1 MLSFRSISK
10 GFSGVQAL
18 QDVSFEVAG
27 GSIHG
32 LCGENGAGK
41 STLLKV
47 LSGVHRPDA
56 GALEIDGRAC
66 SFRSAI
72 DALSGGVAVIYQEL
86 NLVPEMTVAENVW
99 LGHFATWG
107 PIVDFKDLNRRT
119 EESLQRVGLNVRS
132 TTRLG
137 SLSIGQKQMVEIAKA
152 LTRNAKV
159 IAFDEPTSSL
169 SAREVDTLFGLI
181 RELRDRGL
189 AILYVSHRMDEITSL
204 CDACTVL
211 RDGRHIESFATM
223 DGVDAGT
230 IVNRMVGRE
239 LAAAMADTSR
249 EFGEEILRV
258 SDIVGPGL
266 KEPVSLDLRRG
277 EIVGVFGLIGAGRTE
292 LLKAIYLG
300 RNGTVTISGA
310 RVPRGGP
317 SASIRNGLVF
327 CPEDRK
333 QEGIVPMLSVAE
345 NLNLSIRR
353 TLARLGFWLAMGAE
367 RDNATGFRDR
377 LRIKTASL
385 QSPIS
390 SLSGGNQQKV
400 ILARWL
406 SERIRVIL
414 LDEPTRG
421 IDVGSKAEIY
431 AIVREL
437 AGKGIGVLFVSS
449 ELPEILALSD
459 RVFVM
464 SEGRVVGSM
473 PTREATEAKL
483 LAMALPKGAAA

>member
-1 MLSFRSISK
+1 MLSFHSISK

-18 QDVSFEVAG
+18 QDVSFEVSG
-27 GSIHG
+27 GAVHG

-47 LSGVHRPDA
+47 LSGVHEPDS
-56 GALEIDGRAC
+56 GSFEIDGKPCR
-66 SFRSAI
+66 FRSAL
-72 DALSGGVAVIYQEL
+72 DALNGGVAVIYQEL
-86 NLVPEMTVAENVW
+86 NLVPEMSVAENVW
-99 LGHFATWG
+99 LGHFSTKG
-107 PIVDFKDLNRRT
+107 PFVDFKELDRKTR
-119 EESLQRVGLNVRS
+119 ESLERVGLDVHPS
-132 TTRLG
+132 TKLG

-181 RELRDRGL
+181 RELRSRGL

-211 RDGRHIESFATM
+211 RDGKHIETFSSM
-223 DGVDAGT
+223 SGVDAAM

-239 LAAAMADTSR
+239 LAAAMTDSGR
-249 EFGEEILRV
+249 DLGEDVFEIRNV
-258 SDIVGPGL
+258 EGPGL
-266 KEPVSLDLRRG
+266 KEPVSLAVKSG
-277 EIVGVFGLIGAGRTE
+277 EIVGIFGLIGAGRTE
-292 LLKAIYLG
+292 LLKAVYMGKAGEVMIA
-300 RNGTVTISGA
+300 NTAI
-310 RVPRGGP
+310 PRTGP
-317 SASIRNGLVF
+317 VGSIKSGLVF

-333 QEGIVPMLSVAE
+333 HEGIVPMLSVAE
-345 NLNLSIRR
+345 NLNISIRR
-353 TLARLGFWLAMGAE
+353 TLAKLGFWLAKGAE
-367 RDNATGFRDR
+367 KDNATDFIEK
-377 LRIKTASL
+377 LRIKTAS
-385 QSPIS
+385 QQTPIS
-390 SLSGGNQQKV
+390 NLSGGNQQKV

-406 SERIRVIL
+406 SERIKVIL

-431 AIVREL
+431 AIVRDL
-437 AGKGIGVLFVSS
+437 ARKGIGVLFVSS

-464 SEGRVVGSM
+464 CEGRIAGSM
-473 PTREATEAKL
+473 PTKDATEAKL
-483 LAMALPKGAAA
+483 LSLALPKGGAA

>member
-1 MLSFRSISK
+1 LLTFHAISK

-18 QDVSFEVAG
+18 QDVSFEVAN
-27 GSIHG
+27 GSVHG

-47 LSGVHRPDA
+47 LSGVHRPD
-56 GALEIDGRAC
+56 GGDFEIDGKTC
-66 SFRSAI
+66 DFRSAL
-72 DALSGGVAVIYQEL
+72 DALKSGVAVIYQEL
-86 NLVPEMTVAENVW
+86 NLVPEMTIAENVW
-99 LGHFATWG
+99 LGHFSKKG
-107 PIVDFKDLNRRT
+107 PFVDFKELQRKT
-119 EESLQRVGLNVRS
+119 QESLQRVGLNVPP

-181 RELRDRGL
+181 DELRTRGM
-189 AILYVSHRMDEITSL
+189 AILYVSHRMDETTKL

-211 RDGRHIESFATM
+211 RDGKHIETFASMKDVT
-223 DGVDAGT
+223 AGM
-230 IVNRMVGRE
+230 IVNRMVGRD
-239 LAAAMADTSR
+239 LSAAMTDSGRDMGGDVLELR
-249 EFGEEILRV
+249 EV
-258 SDIVGPGL
+258 HGPGL
-266 KEPVSLDLRRG
+266 AEPISLKVREG
-277 EIVGVFGLIGAGRTE
+277 EIVGIFGLIGAGRTE

-300 RNGTVTISGA
+300 SAGEVLIGA
-310 RVPRGGP
+310 SPVPRRGAGN
-317 SASIRNGLVF
+317 SIRHGLVL

-333 QEGIVPMLSVAE
+333 QEGIIPMMGVAE
-345 NLNLSIRR
+345 NLNISIRR
-353 TLARLGFWLAMGAE
+353 TFAKLGFWIARGAE
-367 RDNATGFRDR
+367 KENATTFIDR
-377 LRIKTASL
+377 LRIKTATL
-385 QSPIS
+385 QTPIS
-390 SLSGGNQQKV
+390 NLSGGNQQKV

-406 SERIRVIL
+406 SERIKVIL

-431 AIVREL
+431 TIVRDL
-437 AGKGIGVLFVSS
+437 AKRGIGVLFVSS

-464 SEGRVVGSM
+464 CEGRIAGTM
-473 PTREATEAKL
+473 PTKEATESKL
-483 LAMALPKGAAA
+483 LSLALPKGGAA

>member
-1 MLSFRSISK
+1 MLTFHSISK

-18 QDVSFEVAG
+18 QDVSFTVASG
-27 GSIHG
+27 TVHG

-47 LSGVHRPDA
+47 LSGVHIPDA
-56 GALEIDGRAC
+56 GTFEIDGRAC
-66 SFRSAI
+66 RFRSAL
-72 DALSGGVAVIYQEL
+72 DALTGGVAVIYQEL
-86 NLVPEMTVAENVW
+86 NLVPEMSVAENVW
-99 LGHFATWG
+99 LGHYATKG
-107 PIVDFKDLNRRT
+107 PFVDYAELDRLTR
-119 EESLQRVGLNVRS
+119 ESLERVGLNVKPS
-132 TTRLG
+132 TRLG

-181 RELRDRGL
+181 ADLRSRGL
-189 AILYVSHRMDEITSL
+189 AILYVSHRMDEITKL

-211 RDGRHIESFATM
+211 RDGKHIETFASM
-223 DGVDAGT
+223 NGVDASM

-239 LAAAMADTSR
+239 LAAAMIDSSR
-249 EFGEEILRV
+249 EVGADILELKNV
-258 SDIVGPGL
+258 IGPGL
-266 KEPVSLDLRRG
+266 AEPVSLTVREG
-277 EIVGVFGLIGAGRTE
+277 EIVGIFGLIGAGRTE

-300 RNGTVTISGA
+300 SAGQVLIGKES
-310 RVPRGGP
+310 VPRKG
-317 SASIRNGLVF
+317 ATTSIKNGLVL

-333 QEGIVPMLSVAE
+333 HEGIVPMLGVAE
-345 NLNLSIRR
+345 NLNISIRR
-353 TLARLGFWLAMGAE
+353 SLAKFGFWLARRAE
-367 RDNATGFRDR
+367 KENAADFIEK
-377 LRIKTASL
+377 LRIKTASP
-385 QSPIS
+385 QTMIS
-390 SLSGGNQQKV
+390 NLSGGNQQKV

-431 AIVREL
+431 TIVRDL
-437 AGKGIGVLFVSS
+437 ARKGIGVLFVSS

-464 SEGRVVGSM
+464 CEGRIAGTM
-473 PTREATEAKL
+473 PTKEATEAKL
-483 LAMALPKGAAA
+483 LSLALPQGGAA